1 MFGKKFTKIDFL
13 IIFLQQPKTEVVQM
27 RAVEEKE
34 AMDAESLPS
43 SSSENTSTIVSILF
57 TLFEFNVSN

>member
-1 MFGKKFTKIDFL
+1 
-13 IIFLQQPKTEVVQM
+13 M

-57 TLFEFNVSN
+57 TFNNFQFNVSNNSL